1 MGRFPASNIDEL
13 NLLINKTENYVN
25 GLDAGP
31 WMNNFLG
38 AGGILDFPTSAD
50 LNGEDEA
57 EIVQMVANN
66 FINGNMNSTSLLEY
80 NAQLYAPLDN
90 TPLWTPPSGS
100 PNIFVLE
107 PGEIQTVINN
117 QGASIFL
124 FGGHGN
130 PTSFAASPTG
140 PTVFQSSEVSSLTNY
155 NEPMFV
161 YADACLTNA
170 FDLGGSI
177 GQTMMLEPNTGAIGY
192 VGAERISWY
201 FPNDTYNQAD
211 GLPNPG
217 MMDNRGL
224 TYDFFQA
231 MFQDGYYQMG
241 KALYQ
246 SKINYVNSAFFQSL
260 LPFWDWWCTEEKSIT
275 TYNLLGDPTVDI
287 YTANPSTF
295 QSLFNSS
302 AMYEGSDLHLFAK
315 DQTGAFVPN
324 ATLTIWSGN
333 NKYHTFESDNNG
345 YLDVDLPI
353 GADSFNYTLWAHNMI
368 PMNGSF
374 TVQVDNTPPQFL
386 NAPVL
391 SPNQITVD
399 TTPKINVCVYDNGS
413 GVSDVWALLTQDNFA
428 TIEPFALCPNAS
440 NCTLYAY
447 SLPKLPYGQFQY
459 TIVAYDYAGNYNI
472 SPSIHPGHKFYYT
485 HPT

>member
-1 MGRFPASNIDEL
+1 MPEWNTIQYQMLLICPNDSQFIAASQQYAAWETLRGIPALVVANWSAYPGRDQPEQIRDAEIAYWHEYPIQWVLLMGDTSLIPQRLVWLPDTIIVPGSTEVGDQYFKPTDYYYADLEGNWNFYNTTIWGALHNTTYNPSMQDEIGWTPQVYVGRFPASNIDEL

-130 PTSFAASPTG
+130 PRSFAASPTG

-260 LPFWDWWCTEEKSIT
+260 SPSLGLVVYGREID
-275 TYNLLGDPTVDI
+275 YNLQFIRRSYCRYL
-287 YTANPSTF
+287 YC
-295 QSLFNSS
+295 QSK
-302 AMYEGSDLHLFAK
+302 HIPIVI
-315 DQTGAFVPN
+315 Q
-324 ATLTIWSGN
+324 
-333 NKYHTFESDNNG
+333 FEC
-345 YLDVDLPI
+345 DV
-353 GADSFNYTLWAHNMI
+353 
-368 PMNGSF
+368 
-374 TVQVDNTPPQFL
+374 
-386 NAPVL
+386 
-391 SPNQITVD
+391 
-399 TTPKINVCVYDNGS
+399 
-413 GVSDVWALLTQDNFA
+413 
-428 TIEPFALCPNAS
+428 
-440 NCTLYAY
+440 
-447 SLPKLPYGQFQY
+447 
-459 TIVAYDYAGNYNI
+459 
-472 SPSIHPGHKFYYT
+472 
-485 HPT
+485 